1 MVFTRINNEE
11 EDDTNEYRSD
21 NIWNRDQRV
30 NKLEAVRSYLDWS
43 EQVDKANVDRVTLD
57 TPGETNEE
65 IV

>member
-1 MVFTRINNEE
+1 MVFTRINNE

-57 TPGETNEE
+57 TPGEINEE